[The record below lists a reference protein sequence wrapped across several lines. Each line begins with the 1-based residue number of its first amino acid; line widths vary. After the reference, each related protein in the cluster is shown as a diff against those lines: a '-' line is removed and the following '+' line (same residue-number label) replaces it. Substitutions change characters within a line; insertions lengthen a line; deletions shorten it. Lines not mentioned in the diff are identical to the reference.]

1 LSFFPESSI
10 GLILDFLFLKLNR
23 IFLTIIFSLLII
35 IL

>member
-1 LSFFPESSI
+1 
-10 GLILDFLFLKLNR
+10 LILDFLFLKLNR